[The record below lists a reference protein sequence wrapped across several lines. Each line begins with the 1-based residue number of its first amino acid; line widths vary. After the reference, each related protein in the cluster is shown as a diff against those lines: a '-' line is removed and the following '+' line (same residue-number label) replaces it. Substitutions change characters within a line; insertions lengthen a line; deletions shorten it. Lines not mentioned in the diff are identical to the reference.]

1 MPNWVYNSLK
11 ITGKPEKIREIKDR
25 AYFNGLVFNFRAF
38 VSIDRSKD
46 SDDLRIELWGT
57 DRNAVDS
64 KIVDEEPGSIRY
76 TFSTAWAPPEK
87 FVASLRELY
96 PDVEFDLDYV
106 CEMNNEEFID
116 ESIYDDESIDNAE
129 SEECE
134 TSDGETENENLN
146 GFILCADDPTS
157 GEGFVEWLESTERD
171 EALSKK
177 DEFRN
182 FIMMG
187 DKNIEKFKTLYGV
200 GRRKGKDAFL
210 ETLFSFSRIIPE
222 PIKDTSD
229 KNWIDN
235 SGQDLWS
242 FKKHKWKHTD
252 SNEGNVSEPVVG
264 RDLEIWRYDNWGTS
278 SDALYDSCEE
288 PFGLDLWGYV
298 PKENEI
304 PVIRPLDELL
314 KGEYVFYTLCKPPI
328 NIYMKMAADGL
339 IFEVTW
345 RSDVWNEWAVGKGQ
359 AVDGRFE
366 YHVGPITGGD
376 ILQLRSVAFS
386 FIDSE
391 RECPDYRPTIGVI
404 SRAHLDQLIE
414 ELQENLKT
422 ELYFHN
428 ELFDP
433 KKIVEGNTVILD
445 RTLDLNFFSISSD
458 ITDLSNLFANFDVS
472 PRPEE
477 GWFCKIKIDVS
488 RWDVSNV
495 TKMGN
500 LFNRERVDLVNLS
513 RWDRPK

>member
-46 SDDLRIELWGT
+46 SDDLRIERWGT

-116 ESIYDDESIDNAE
+116 ESIDDAE
-129 SEECE
+129 SEEYE
-134 TSDGETENENLN
+134 LADSKMENENVN
-146 GFILCADDPTS
+146 GFVLCADDPTS
-157 GEGFVEWLESTERD
+157 GKGFVEWLESTERD
-171 EALSKK
+171 DALSKK

-182 FIMMG
+182 FIKM
-187 DKNIEKFKTLYGV
+187 DDENIEKFKKLYGV
-200 GRRKGKDAFL
+200 GRRNGRDAFL

-222 PIKDTSD
+222 PIKDASD

-235 SGQDLWS
+235 ARQDIDS
-242 FKKHKWKHTD
+242 FRKHTG
-252 SNEGNVSEPVVG
+252 SNEGNTSEPVIG
-264 RDLEIWRYDNWGTS
+264 RELEIWRYDNWGTS
-278 SDALYDSCEE
+278 SEALYDSCEM

-298 PKENEI
+298 PKEDEI

-328 NIYMKMAADGL
+328 EIYKKMAADGL
-339 IFEVTW
+339 VFEVTW
-345 RSDVWNEWAVGKGQ
+345 RADVWDEWAVGEGQ
-359 AVDGRFE
+359 AVDGQFKF
-366 YHVGPITGGD
+366 HAGPITGDD

-414 ELQENLKT
+414 ELQENLKI

-495 TKMGN
+495 TKMSN
-500 LFNRERVDLVNLS
+500 LFNSERVDLVDLS
-513 RWDRPK
+513 RWNRSKVIDE

>member
-25 AYFNGLVFNFRAF
+25 AYFNGLVFNFGAF

-64 KIVDEEPGSIRY
+64 KIVDEEPGSICY
-76 TFSTAWAPPEK
+76 SFSTAWAPPEK

-96 PDVEFDLDYV
+96 PDVEFDLDYM

-116 ESIYDDESIDNAE
+116 ESVDDAE
-129 SEECE
+129 SEECKLAD
-134 TSDGETENENLN
+134 SKMENENVN
-146 GFILCADDPTS
+146 GFVLCADDPTS
-157 GEGFVEWLESTERD
+157 GKGFVEWLESTERD
-171 EALSKK
+171 DALSKK

-182 FIMMG
+182 IIKM
-187 DKNIEKFKTLYGV
+187 DDENIEKFKKLYGV
-200 GRRKGKDAFL
+200 GRRNGRDAFL

-222 PIKDTSD
+222 PIKDASD

-235 SGQDLWS
+235 AQQDIDS
-242 FKKHKWKHTD
+242 FRKHKWKHTD

-278 SDALYDSCEE
+278 SEALYDSCEM
-288 PFGLDLWGYV
+288 PFTLDLWGYV
-298 PKENEI
+298 PKEDEI

-314 KGEYVFYTLCKPPI
+314 KGEYVFYTLCNPPI
-328 NIYMKMAADGL
+328 EIYKKMAADGL
-339 IFEVTW
+339 VFEVTW
-345 RSDVWNEWAVGKGQ
+345 RADVWDEWAVGEGQ
-359 AVDGRFE
+359 AVDGQFKF
-366 YHVGPITGGD
+366 HAGPITGGD
-376 ILQLRSVAFS
+376 IFEMRNEAFS

-391 RECPDYRPTIGVI
+391 EESANARPAIAVKSRE
-404 SRAHLDQLIE
+404 HLDQLLKK
-414 ELQENLKT
+414 LQDNLKT

-428 ELFDP
+428 KLFDP

-500 LFNRERVDLVNLS
+500 LFNSERVDLVGLS
-513 RWDRPK
+513 RWNRSKVIDE